1 MTEDDELREDFI
13 QQMKMDAREEEHY
26 EKKMYSDE
34 QYALDQLGLA
44 DVIESIED
52 LAKQM
57 TEYGYEYSVKD
68 VLENI

>member
-1 MTEDDELREDFI
+1 MTEDEIKEEMRQDMLRDACED
-13 QQMKMDAREEEHY
+13 EHY

-57 TEYGYEYSVKD
+57 TEYGHEVSVKD
-68 VLENI
+68 ILENI